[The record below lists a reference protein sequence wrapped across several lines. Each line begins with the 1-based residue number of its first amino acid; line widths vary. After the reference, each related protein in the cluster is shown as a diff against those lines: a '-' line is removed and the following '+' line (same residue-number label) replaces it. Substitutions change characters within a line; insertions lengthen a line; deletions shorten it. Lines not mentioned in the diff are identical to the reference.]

1 MTATGSSRRSSGSK
15 QSAYVTCQRIAPPHA
30 RGRRG
35 PGTEMA
41 TTGNLDGLRIR
52 VKLRGR
58 DEPFRID
65 VVQEREVIQVWVG
78 DTLAWSVSK

>member
-1 MTATGSSRRSSGSK
+1 
-15 QSAYVTCQRIAPPHA
+15 
-30 RGRRG
+30 
-35 PGTEMA
+35 MA